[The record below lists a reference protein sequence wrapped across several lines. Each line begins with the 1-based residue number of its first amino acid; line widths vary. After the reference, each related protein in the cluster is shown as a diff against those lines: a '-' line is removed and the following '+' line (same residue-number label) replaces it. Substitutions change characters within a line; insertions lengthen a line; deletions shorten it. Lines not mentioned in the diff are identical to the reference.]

1 MGRTHYYEGKG
12 TAAVVHAVR
21 TAVADRYP
29 NWGISKNIY
38 RVNYEDERGA
48 KKVYKLI
55 LENGKKRLRVK
66 VNETGEIIG

>member
-1 MGRTHYYEGKG
+1 MELFHFDIE
-12 TAAVVHAVR
+12 TACN
-21 TAVADRYP
+21 YP
-29 NWGISKNIY
+29 NWKTFLS
-38 RVNYEDERGA
+38 EDERGA